1 MKSSQAVCFDVDS
14 TVCTDEGI
22 DELAAFLGAGEAVAE
37 WTRKA
42 MGGGV
47 PFQDALKARLDLMN
61 PSRDQVAAFLA
72 ANPPKLSPGI
82 KELVAALKANGKD
95 VYLVSGG
102 FRQVRA
108 CVHMC
113 VCVCLRERERQ
124 RQKSERKD
132 FGSPCS
138 ASAVSVRQCCS
149 SAATHA
155 THA

>member
-1 MKSSQAVCFDVDS
+1 VLQILKSSQAVCFDVDS

-47 PFQDALKARLDLMN
+47 PFQEALKARLDLMN
-61 PSRDQVAAFLA
+61 PSREQVAAFLA

-82 KELVAALKANGKD
+82 KEVMAALKANGKD

-102 FRQVRA
+102 FRQVCA
-108 CVHMC
+108 HVWAT
-113 VCVCLRERERQ
+113 ERQ
-124 RQKSERKD
+124 KAHLPLAVCAEGRQTTAFIS
-132 FGSPCS
+132 
-138 ASAVSVRQCCS
+138 RQ
-149 SAATHA
+149 A
-155 THA
+155 